1 MMKKGANYGIAA
13 MIFVITL
20 ILINGAAI
28 ALSIGTAVIGIIIGG
43 GTGVDMAYDFLTNH
57 LNLYSCMIYVIPG
70 IVFLLWYFFAFIE
83 PVGVSR
89 FTDRE
94 TRRLSPACF
103 IWMAVLAFAIQHTL
117 SLLMG
122 LIAVMMPSAMEN
134 YAELMESSG
143 VTQYSTVWVIATLV
157 LPPLVEETIFR
168 GLIMQYL
175 RRGGASFIVANL
187 IQAVLFGFFHMNIV
201 QGIYTAIFGFLLGY
215 LAWRYDSL
223 LAPMA
228 MHALFN
234 FFGTAVVDLENAVL
248 PDFML
253 GLIIM
258 VSVPITVIVIV
269 MIHFGIADKKWGR
282 S

>member
-1 MMKKGANYGIAA
+1 MKKGANYGIAA
-13 MIFVITL
+13 MIFVITM

-117 SLLMG
+117 SCL
-122 LIAVMMPSAMEN
+122 
-134 YAELMESSG
+134 
-143 VTQYSTVWVIATLV
+143 WV
-157 LPPLVEETIFR
+157 
-168 GLIMQYL
+168 
-175 RRGGASFIVANL
+175 
-187 IQAVLFGFFHMNIV
+187 
-201 QGIYTAIFGFLLGY
+201 
-215 LAWRYDSL
+215 
-223 LAPMA
+223 
-228 MHALFN
+228 
-234 FFGTAVVDLENAVL
+234 
-248 PDFML
+248 
-253 GLIIM
+253 
-258 VSVPITVIVIV
+258 
-269 MIHFGIADKKWGR
+269 
-282 S
+282 